1 MVEGVNCF
9 LYVASEFFLYLLA
22 YKVILNAKIERSIVK
37 WGLIVLG
44 IGIVRVI
51 VYVTIGENACRQFAI

>member
-1 MVEGVNCF
+1 M
-9 LYVASEFFLYLLA
+9 YVASEFFLYLLA

-44 IGIVRVI
+44 IGIVQAI
-51 VYVTIGENACRQFAI
+51 VYVTIGENACRQLAKLEEMKNI